1 MGGHS
6 GGCPTWD
13 VLTAGNT
20 HPHLCVSVCAAE
32 GRGGGADPRAS
43 PTGLS
48 HDAPPSLHA
57 APQCPAQR
65 PARGDGLLRGTL
77 PLPCCI
83 PTISVCSRVTAR
95 LGRGRPVEPLP
106 TPTDPLRAPWSGCRP
121 GVTAGR
127 LRWDGCA
134 LSRHVKHR
142 LPQATLLWVM
152 GLDLVAE
159 TWPMFRPLWGRET
172 VETPGSPARPGGAPP
187 VRSQS
192 RLSQVQLAA
201 LWARVV
207 PAASACGHCC
217 PSPTCLPSP
226 ASPGP
231 GALSWLLPRAGGATP
246 GDPQQHTP
254 ELESACALRPLACS
268 TLGSVPRR
276 RARALL
282 VGN

>member
-13 VLTAGNT
+13 VLTTGNT

-187 VRSQS
+187 
-192 RLSQVQLAA
+192 
-201 LWARVV
+201 
-207 PAASACGHCC
+207 
-217 PSPTCLPSP
+217 
-226 ASPGP
+226 
-231 GALSWLLPRAGGATP
+231 
-246 GDPQQHTP
+246 
-254 ELESACALRPLACS
+254 CALRADFLRCS
-268 TLGSVPRR
+268 WLPCGPGSSLQPPPVATAVRPPHASRAQRLPGRGLCPGFCPGQVVRPPGILSNTRR
-276 RARALL
+276 
-282 VGN
+282 N